1 MTREEIRIQTIAQ
14 LERIGGMLGSMGEE
28 KDWTEYAIRA
38 LEQEP
43 VIDKIQEEIKRV
55 DTVCHASNNHDEL
68 IRRNVVLQIIDK
80 YKAESADT

>member
-14 LERIGGMLGSMGEE
+14 LERISGMLGSMGEE

-43 VIDKIQEEIKRV
+43 IIDKIRAEIEELDYITFDGITKRR
-55 DTVCHASNNHDEL
+55 CLE
-68 IRRNVVLQIIDK
+68 IIDK
-80 YKAESADT
+80 YKKETEDT

>member
-14 LERIGGMLGSMGEE
+14 LERISGMLGSMGEE

-43 VIDKIQEEIKRV
+43 ILDKIRAEIENDWQLKKYPSSPFA
-55 DTVCHASNNHDEL
+55 CGL
-68 IRRNVVLQIIDK
+68 RRALEIINK
-80 YKAESADT
+80 YKADKEQKK

>member
-14 LERIGGMLGSMGEE
+14 LERISGMLGSMGEE

-43 VIDKIQEEIKRV
+43 VLDKVYDEVSHLVFRLYEGR
-55 DTVCHASNNHDEL
+55 DTLD
-68 IRRNVVLQIIDK
+68 RKDVLQIIDK
-80 YKAESADT
+80 YRE

>member
-14 LERIGGMLGSMGEE
+14 LERISGMLGSMGEE

-43 VIDKIQEEIKRV
+43 ILDKIKTEII
-55 DTVCHASNNHDEL
+55 EL
-68 IRRNVVLQIIDK
+68 RSRQNVGVLECLDIIDK
-80 YKAESADT
+80 YKAEME